1 MYRLIVVLSIF
12 IVLNYLLLRFD
23 VIMLVKNKKNYMVR
37 NQYYL
42 SLKRINHEKI
52 EYRYNLF
59 NLVDYFCR
67 VFKEHRGE

>member
-1 MYRLIVVLSIF
+1 MYRRIVVLSIF

-23 VIMLVKNKKNYMVR
+23 VIMLIKNKKNYMVR

-52 EYRYNLF
+52 E
-59 NLVDYFCR
+59 
-67 VFKEHRGE
+67 